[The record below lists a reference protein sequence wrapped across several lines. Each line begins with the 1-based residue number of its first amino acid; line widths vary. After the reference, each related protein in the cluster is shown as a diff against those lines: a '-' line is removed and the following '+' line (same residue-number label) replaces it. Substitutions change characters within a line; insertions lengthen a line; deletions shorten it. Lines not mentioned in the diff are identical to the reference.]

1 MRKGSETLVKNI
13 DKKVFFPALVVVLA
27 VIIPLYAAP
36 ELSNAAINALFSFC
50 TGKMGFLYILTCLAS
65 FGFLIWLTSS
75 KYAGVKLGRSDEK
88 PQFGNFSWAA
98 MLFTAGVGTSI
109 IILGFLEPI
118 YYVSSPPF
126 YMEPFSRDA
135 YEYAHMYGQFHWGL
149 SAWAF
154 YNPAIIGVA
163 YVMFVKGEKRLCL
176 SSACEPVLGARRARG
191 FWGKLIDIFV
201 VFGIV
206 GSISTSLGLG
216 APVLGSALSYVF
228 SIPEQYKGVVEIAI
242 LLIWMCIFGGS
253 VFLGLEK
260 GIKNLSNFNVVLALL
275 FMALILFIGPTISI
289 FEMEINS
296 LGLYVQNF
304 FRMNTWTDPFGTSTF
319 VEDWT
324 IFYWGWWVAFMP
336 MMGMFVARISRGR
349 TIRNV
354 IWGQMLWGTL
364 GCAVSFA
371 IFGGYSLYLQK
382 SGIVDVAAILN
393 EQGQSAAILAIL
405 KTLPMEKFVIFA
417 ASVLC
422 FIYLATTIDSCAF
435 VVAGTTTISLSGSE
449 EPARWNRLL
458 WAAIFCALS
467 IGLML
472 IGGLRAVQT
481 ISIIAGLPLIIV
493 MFLLMA
499 SVYKMLR
506 SSDLSP
512 APASDAG
519 KRNPKS

>member
-1 MRKGSETLVKNI
+1 MKNI
-13 DKKVFFPALVVVLA
+13 DKKVFFPALAVVLSIVVVL
-27 VIIPLYAAP
+27 YRYP
-36 ELSNAAINALFSFC
+36 EESNAIINVLFSFC

-65 FGFLIWLTSS
+65 FAFLIWLSCS
-75 KYAGVKLGRSDEK
+75 KYAGIKLGAPEEQ
-88 PQFGNFSWAA
+88 PQFSNFSWVS

-126 YMEPFSRDA
+126 YLEPFSRDA
-135 YEYAHMYGQFHWGL
+135 YEYAHMYGQFHWGF

-154 YNPAIIGVA
+154 YNPAIIAMA
-163 YVMFVKGEKRLCL
+163 YLMFVKGEKRLCL
-176 SSACEPVLGARRARG
+176 SSACEPVLGRHARG
-191 FWGKLIDIFV
+191 VWGKLIDIFI

-216 APVLGSALSYVF
+216 TPVLGRALSHVF
-228 SIPEQYKGVVEIAI
+228 SIPEQYQGVVEVAI
-242 LLIWMCIFGGS
+242 LLIWMCIFGAS

-260 GIKNLSNFNVVLALL
+260 GIKNLSNLNVIIALA
-275 FMALILFIGPTISI
+275 FMVLILLVGPTINI
-289 FEMEINS
+289 LEMEINS
-296 LGLYVQNF
+296 IGLYLQNF
-304 FRMNTWTDPFGTSTF
+304 VRLNTWMDPFGTDTF

-324 IFYWGWWVAFMP
+324 IFYWGWWVSFMP

-382 SGIVDVAAILN
+382 SGIVDVAAILS
-393 EQGQSAAILAIL
+393 EQGQSEAILAIL
-405 KTLPMEKFVIFA
+405 QTLPMSKFVIFA
-417 ASVLC
+417 ASILC

-435 VVAGTTTISLSGSE
+435 VVAGTTTKTLSGAE
-449 EPARWNRLL
+449 EPARWNRML
-458 WAAIFCALS
+458 WAAVFCALS

-481 ISIIAGLPLIIV
+481 VSIVAGLPLILV
-493 MFLLMA
+493 MFLLMV
-499 SVYKMLR
+499 SVYKMLH
-506 SSDLSP
+506 
-512 APASDAG
+512 AS
-519 KRNPKS
+519 K

>member
-1 MRKGSETLVKNI
+1 MKNI
-13 DKKVFFPALVVVLA
+13 DKGVFFPALIVLIL
-27 VIIPLYAAP
+27 VIVPLYVAP
-36 ELSNAAINALFSFC
+36 EFSNRVINALFSFC
-50 TGKMGFLYILTCLAS
+50 TGKMGFLYILASLAS
-65 FGFLIWLTSS
+65 FGFLFWLTFS
-75 KYAGVKLGRSDEK
+75 KYSKVKLGRSDEK

-118 YYVSSPPF
+118 YYVSDPPF
-126 YMEPFSRDA
+126 YLEPFSRDA

-163 YVMFVKGEKRLCL
+163 YVLFVKGEKRLCL
-176 SSACEPVLGARRARG
+176 SSACEPVLGRRARG

-206 GSISTSLGLG
+206 ASISTSLGLG
-216 APVLGSALSYVF
+216 APVLGSAISYVF
-228 SIPEQYKGVVEIAI
+228 SIPQQYDILVQIAV

-253 VFLGLEK
+253 VYLGLEK
-260 GIKNLSNFNVVLALL
+260 GIKNLSNFNIVLALF
-275 FMALILFIGPTISI
+275 FMALVLLAGPTIEI
-289 FEMEINS
+289 IQMEINS
-296 LGLYVQNF
+296 LGLYAQNF
-304 FRMNTWTDPFGTSTF
+304 FRMSTWMDPFGTSTF

-336 MMGMFVARISRGR
+336 MMGIFVARISRGR

-354 IWGQMLWGTL
+354 VWGQMLWGTL
-364 GCAVSFA
+364 GCASSFA

-382 SGIVDVAAILN
+382 NGILDVATILN
-393 EQGQSAAILAIL
+393 TQGQSAAILAIL
-405 KTLPMEKFVIFA
+405 QTLPMEKFVIFA
-417 ASVLC
+417 VCVLC

-435 VVAGTTTISLSGSE
+435 VVAGTTTLSLAGNE
-449 EPARWNRLL
+449 EPARWNRLV
-458 WAAIFCALS
+458 WAVIFCALS

-481 ISIIAGLPLIIV
+481 ISIIAGLPLILV
-493 MFLLMA
+493 LFLLMA

-506 SSDLSP
+506 ARDGNL
-512 APASDAG
+512 AADASAKHKEEKNG
-519 KRNPKS
+519 